1 MKVLDFG
8 AVDEIG
14 FAAERGRLPDQ
25 LPGRG
30 ASTIGPVVELL
41 ALDAC
46 GLVPAAGW
54 GDWLDLGALNAFGHA
69 LNCSALRWQGTKGD
83 RMGIFRSSVAVRSD
97 GELVAFSHAAQV
109 AAEASGFPLAVA
121 RQLAACLGEMHSNIL
136 EHSGAPDTGLL
147 AFSSSPNFF
156 EFAVADSGMGVL
168 DSLRACSAYANLND
182 HGEALRL
189 AQTEGVSRFGMNTG
203 RGMGFRPLF
212 VGLANLAAS
221 IRFRSG
227 SAALVIDGTNPATI
241 PARIQQKPSIRG
253 FMISVSCRP
262 QLDNA

>member
-1 MKVLDFG
+1 
-8 AVDEIG
+8 
-14 FAAERGRLPDQ
+14 
-25 LPGRG
+25 
-30 ASTIGPVVELL
+30 
-41 ALDAC
+41 
-46 GLVPAAGW
+46 
-54 GDWLDLGALNAFGHA
+54 
-69 LNCSALRWQGTKGD
+69 
-83 RMGIFRSSVAVRSD
+83 
-97 GELVAFSHAAQV
+97 
-109 AAEASGFPLAVA
+109 
-121 RQLAACLGEMHSNIL
+121 MHSNIL

-168 DSLRACSAYANLND
+168 DSLRACPAYANLND

-189 AQTEGVSRFGMNTG
+189 AQTEGVSRYGMNTG

-241 PARIQQKPSIRG
+241 PTRIQQKPLIRG
-253 FMISVSCRP
+253 FLLSVCCR
-262 QLDNA
+262 AIKAAS